1 MDGPNKQR
9 KLNKILSDLTLN
21 ERISLIEAYMTYL
34 LRVKDEQE
42 KLAKTLD
49 DMCTDY
55 SCGMW
60 CDWCDKPWPC
70 KCIGFKND

>member
-1 MDGPNKQR
+1 MDPNQQR
-9 KLNKILSDLTLN
+9 MLNEILSDLTLN

-34 LRVKDEQE
+34 LRVKDEEE

-55 SCGMW
+55 SCGM
-60 CDWCDKPWPC
+60 CGKPWPC
-70 KCIGFKND
+70 KCIGVKND